1 MVFSDDSGRVKT
13 AALFM
18 CSCPNEPH
26 EESTITPINEQA
38 KNKIGNNILSITKF
52 KSNNKDVNKLGE
64 QAYYEYFKIV
74 DLLDKINIKQYQY
87 YYKKKFNKNIKLMYF
102 IFSLLLRIVQ
112 DGGLQITKNF
122 FKKNSET
129 KKTYDLSIYNQLS
142 NCKRYDF
149 EGTLTTPPFYQNAH
163 WGLYNTNEINKLQL
177 SINQS
182 DYDEYIFNYI
192 NTKANVQCQYQ
203 SSRYVNK
210 CSNFLVVKHII
221 PVKI

>member
-1 MVFSDDSGRVKT
+1 MEVFK
-13 AALFM
+13 L
-18 CSCPNEPH
+18 
-26 EESTITPINEQA
+26 Q
-38 KNKIGNNILSITKF
+38 KIFLKKIL
-52 KSNNKDVNKLGE
+52 
-64 QAYYEYFKIV
+64 
-74 DLLDKINIKQYQY
+74 KQ
-87 YYKKKFNKNIKLMYF
+87 
-102 IFSLLLRIVQ
+102 
-112 DGGLQITKNF
+112 
-122 FKKNSET
+122 

-210 CSNFLVVKHII
+210 CSNFLAVKHII

>member
-1 MVFSDDSGRVKT
+1 MNYSFFTNYFDIHKS
-13 AALFM
+13 
-18 CSCPNEPH
+18 
-26 EESTITPINEQA
+26 IPIQGDLEY
-38 KNKIGNNILSITKF
+38 KVGKRIRSRI
-52 KSNNKDVNKLGE
+52 DYEGE
-64 QAYYEYFKIV
+64 ICIFCIY
-74 DLLDKINIKQYQY
+74 LLEFYGDKINIKQYQY